1 MPNISVCIAARTAT
15 PAVEMIAFRAPLRR
29 ALISCGTCDGPHPC
43 NPARNPAA
51 RCGQIDRTACRRPVV
66 GIAFHQ
72 WADFSWALV
81 FFGVFGK
88 WTANRP
94 PAWLAVVAVPW
105 GVLTSAV
112 RSGTVVSNSHTGSA
126 SLSIYHRHPCTRCS
140 PDSVAR
146 PLDARHL
153 KAVHSSVFGALALLA
168 EFCSLRPPCCSASMI
183 ARNDQSGTTS
193 DEGCMHYDTLVR

>member
-1 MPNISVCIAARTAT
+1 MLKGNVLRDNVAA
-15 PAVEMIAFRAPLRR
+15 
-29 ALISCGTCDGPHPC
+29 ISCGIYGGTPVV
-43 NPARNPAA
+43 AA
-51 RCGQIDRTACRRPVV
+51 IPTGDCALTAEASIGAVVV

-105 GVLTSAV
+105 AVLTSAV

-126 SLSIYHRHPCTRCS
+126 SLSIYHRH
-140 PDSVAR
+140 
-146 PLDARHL
+146 
-153 KAVHSSVFGALALLA
+153 AVRLTP
-168 EFCSLRPPCCSASMI
+168 SLGLWTQGI
-183 ARNDQSGTTS
+183 
-193 DEGCMHYDTLVR
+193 